1 MSVEL
6 LLLKDVADLG
16 NQGDTVTVANGY
28 ARNYLIPNG
37 YAEPLTE
44 AASRRIAKLKA
55 EREARVQAALT
66 AAKAVAA
73 KLKDVAVTITA
84 KTTDGEA
91 LYGSVNAAQI
101 VAALKE
107 QNIDGVEESM
117 VALEDVIKAVG
128 AYDVVIKVCAEVS
141 ETIKVWVVAEA

>member
-16 NQGDTVTVANGY
+16 YQGDTVTVANGY

-37 YAEPLTE
+37 YAEPLTA

-55 EREARVQAALT
+55 EREARLQAALA

-128 AYDVVIKVCAEVS
+128 AYDVVIKVCSEVS

>member
-28 ARNYLIPNG
+28 ARNYLVPNG

-44 AASRRIAKLKA
+44 AARRRIAKLKA
-55 EREARVQAALT
+55 EREARVQAALV

-73 KLKDVAVTITA
+73 KLKDVAVTIKA

-117 VALEDVIKAVG
+117 VAFEDVIKAVG

-141 ETIKVWVVAEA
+141 ETIKVWVVAED

>member
-44 AASRRIAKLKA
+44 AASRCIAKLKA
-55 EREARVQAALT
+55 EREARVQAALA

>member
-6 LLLKDVADLG
+6 LLIKDVADLG

-28 ARNYLIPNG
+28 ARNYLIPQG
-37 YAEPLTE
+37 YAEPLTA

-55 EREARVQAALT
+55 EREARVQAALA
-66 AAKAVAA
+66 AAKTVAA

-91 LYGSVNAAQI
+91 LYGSVKDGDVIIQGD
-101 VAALKE
+101 LKE
-107 QNIDGVEESM
+107 
-117 VALEDVIKAVG
+117 K
-128 AYDVVIKVCAEVS
+128 VVSLLLAMGYRDSK
-141 ETIKVWVVAEA
+141 

>member
-6 LLLKDVADLG
+6 LLIKDVADLG
-16 NQGDTVTVANGY
+16 IQGDTVTVANGY
-28 ARNYLIPNG
+28 ARNYLIPQG
-37 YAEPLTE
+37 YAEPLTA

-55 EREARVQAALT
+55 EREARVQAALA

-107 QNIDGVEESM
+107 QNIDGVEETM
-117 VALEDVIKAVG
+117 VALEDVIKSVG

>member
-28 ARNYLIPNG
+28 ARNYLVPNG

-44 AASRRIAKLKA
+44 AARRRIAKLKA
-55 EREARVQAALT
+55 EREARVQAALV

-73 KLKDVAVTITA
+73 KLKDVAVTIKA

-117 VALEDVIKAVG
+117 VALADVIKAVG
-128 AYDVVIKVCAEVS
+128 AYDVDVKVCAEVS
-141 ETIKVWVVAEA
+141 ETIKVWVVAED